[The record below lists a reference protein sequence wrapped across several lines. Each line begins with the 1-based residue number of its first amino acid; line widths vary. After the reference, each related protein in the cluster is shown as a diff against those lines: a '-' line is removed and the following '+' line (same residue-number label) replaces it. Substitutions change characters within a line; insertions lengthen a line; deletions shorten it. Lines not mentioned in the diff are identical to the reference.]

1 MGALRRVSRHAR
13 YRSVLATIGAVC
25 TAVAGLAACDPID
38 GVNTGS
44 VAYTTDRT
52 ATSAL
57 EHHGVGVDWLTCT
70 ADAAPGASPAPAATR
85 DVAQV
90 DCQGRTKDKQDITV
104 KGRVTRTVDGR
115 CVRGS
120 LTSTVG
126 GELAFRATLLGNCA
140 APPPDDTTTAPA
152 PGRGGYTGGY
162 SGGAQPTATVT
173 VTATVTQ
180 YPGK

>member
-1 MGALRRVSRHAR
+1 MGPLRRVSRRVR
-13 YRSVLATIGAVC
+13 YRSVLAAAGLAGA
-25 TAVAGLAACDPID
+25 AVGGLAACDPID
-38 GVNTGS
+38 GANTAS

-57 EHHGVGVDWLTCT
+57 ENHGLAVDWLSCT
-70 ADAAPGASPAPAATR
+70 ADAATAGPASPDTSAQG
-85 DVAQV
+85 VAQV
-90 DCQGRTKDKQDITV
+90 DCQGRTKDKKDITV

-115 CVRGS
+115 CVGGH

-126 GELAFRATLLGNCA
+126 GELAFTATLLGNCA
-140 APPPDDTTTAPA
+140 APPPDATTPA
-152 PGRGGYTGGY
+152 PGPAGAGPGAGGGVRP
-162 SGGAQPTATVT
+162 AATVT

>member
-1 MGALRRVSRHAR
+1 MN
-13 YRSVLATIGAVC
+13 
-25 TAVAGLAACDPID
+25 TA
-38 GVNTGS
+38 S

-57 EHHGVGVDWLTCT
+57 DHHGVGVDWLTCT
-70 ADAAPGASPAPAATR
+70 ADAAAASPAPTAAPR

-90 DCQGRTKDKQDITV
+90 DCRGRTKDKKDITV

-115 CVRGS
+115 CVRGN

-126 GELAFRATLLGNCA
+126 GELAFTATLLGNCA
-140 APPPDDTTTAPA
+140 APPPDAGIPA
-152 PGRGGYTGGY
+152 PGHVGDGGVR
-162 SGGAQPTATVT
+162 PTATVT

>member
-1 MGALRRVSRHAR
+1 MN
-13 YRSVLATIGAVC
+13 
-25 TAVAGLAACDPID
+25 TA
-38 GVNTGS
+38 S

-57 EHHGVGVDWLTCT
+57 EHHGVGVDWLSCT
-70 ADAAPGASPAPAATR
+70 ADSAAGTGAPSAPPSASAR

-90 DCQGRTKDKQDITV
+90 DCQGRTKGKQDITV

-115 CVRGS
+115 CVQGD

-126 GELAFRATLLGNCA
+126 GELAFTATLLGNCA
-140 APPPDDTTTAPA
+140 APPPDTTTPPPARSGGSGGSVGGAAHPA
-152 PGRGGYTGGY
+152 P
-162 SGGAQPTATVT
+162 TVT